1 MASPAPGLTCTW
13 LHLNLASP
21 APGLTCTC
29 AQDCSPRPLF
39 TAVDPSVGSLGTFSA
54 MAALFDNYLAS
65 PGEVEQHTEQEV
77 QEERLFLQEA
87 MATDVMKTTLQFLVD
102 RGQWIDTFMDFWAIN
117 SQIGLA
123 SNFRSLAYKGIQHNK
138 L

>member
-1 MASPAPGLTCTW
+1 MDPG
-13 LHLNLASP
+13 
-21 APGLTCTC
+21 
-29 AQDCSPRPLF
+29 
-39 TAVDPSVGSLGTFSA
+39 VGSLATFSA

-102 RGQWIDTFMDFWAIN
+102 RGEWIHSWL
-117 SQIGLA
+117 SWP
-123 SNFRSLAYKGIQHNK
+123 
-138 L
+138 

>member
-1 MASPAPGLTCTW
+1 M
-13 LHLNLASP
+13 
-21 APGLTCTC
+21 
-29 AQDCSPRPLF
+29 
-39 TAVDPSVGSLGTFSA
+39 GSLATFSA

-102 RGQWIDTFMDFWAIN
+102 RGEWIGTFMAFWAMN

-123 SNFRSLAYKGIQHNK
+123 SNFRSLAYKGIQTINCK
-138 L
+138 QFPKRRNIKCI

>member
-1 MASPAPGLTCTW
+1 MTQGGPGPSTDPRHRSLDTNNAGARISLDWGCTTNTGNPQVGTYTCTCTW
-13 LHLNLASP
+13 LQSVP
-21 APGLTCTC
+21 T
-29 AQDCSPRPLF
+29 QDCSPRPLF
-39 TAVDPSVGSLGTFSA
+39 TAVDPSVGSLATFSA

-102 RGQWIDTFMDFWAIN
+102 RGQ
-117 SQIGLA
+117 
-123 SNFRSLAYKGIQHNK
+123 
-138 L
+138 